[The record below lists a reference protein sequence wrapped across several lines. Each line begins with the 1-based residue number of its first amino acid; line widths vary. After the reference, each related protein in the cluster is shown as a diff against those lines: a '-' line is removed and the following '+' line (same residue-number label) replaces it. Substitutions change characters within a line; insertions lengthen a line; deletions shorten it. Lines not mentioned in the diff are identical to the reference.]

1 MLCSSKFANLHRAG
15 TRERSNLNTE
25 NILIDKCC
33 APRKQVVKSIQMNV
47 NVIEERRQSN
57 PEQLILRLVFF
68 PSLEQFNL

>member
-1 MLCSSKFANLHRAG
+1 
-15 TRERSNLNTE
+15 
-25 NILIDKCC
+25 
-33 APRKQVVKSIQMNV
+33 MNV